1 MRQAHQLRPQT
12 LRPLQTAEEF
22 LTLICRGVNG
32 LRRSDEAE
40 TTCVARKSAGAK
52 AHIDFAL
59 FLARL
64 KSCPDS
70 FFRGRSALF
79 QPLDPLGRE
88 EKNGPLAARLE
99 PCPFKTYRNSG
110 IWAAIVLSCL
120 SFAAPWAAPPLRA
133 QTATEALPDAPRAGL
148 VPLADA
154 AQSAPGGTM
163 QTPSSAAQTAGT
175 AQPATGP
182 SLTRQQAEEMAIKN
196 NPRISV
202 SRLLALASHQVVRE
216 TRSAELPTAAGAL
229 TAVQAED
236 ASRISAGS
244 LTASRLFTHA
254 GAGGAFTQLIT
265 DFGKTTNLVASSK
278 LQEKAQ
284 NASALATTEDIVL
297 ATDQA
302 FYNALQAQALLQV
315 ARQNTSTL
323 STTQNQVNQMTTN
336 KLKSTLDLSIA
347 NVNLSQAKMLELDAE
362 NNRDSTMA
370 ALDAVLGLDHIVTYD
385 LIGADNPLRP
395 PPADPDQ
402 LMQVALQQRPDL
414 QALNLNQQ
422 AAVKYSKAE
431 RDQKLP
437 TISAMGTAGGTP
449 IRPDGTYYLTNWWG
463 GIGVNVNV
471 PIFNGFLFSAQEQ
484 EAKLRAQADS
494 EQARDLRDGIVRDVR
509 TAWLAAQTA
518 YQKVGVSEEL
528 LKQANLALGLA
539 QTRYKLGLSSIV
551 ELSQTQYQQ
560 IDAAIGDTNAQYQY
574 RLALATLNY
583 QIGATP

>member
-1 MRQAHQLRPQT
+1 MRTKSHPR
-12 LRPLQTAEEF
+12 R
-22 LTLICRGVNG
+22 LIIALPV
-32 LRRSDEAE
+32 
-40 TTCVARKSAGAK
+40 VGALSIPCALIAQFGK
-52 AHIDFAL
+52 A
-59 FLARL
+59 
-64 KSCPDS
+64 S
-70 FFRGRSALF
+70 
-79 QPLDPLGRE
+79 E
-88 EKNGPLAARLE
+88 N
-99 PCPFKTYRNSG
+99 
-110 IWAAIVLSCL
+110 
-120 SFAAPWAAPPLRA
+120 
-133 QTATEALPDAPRAGL
+133 LPDAPRASAAL
-148 VPLADA
+148 LAEA
-154 AQSAPGGTM
+154 ARNAQGTPGMAM
-163 QTPSSAAQTAGT
+163 QASSSAT
-175 AQPATGP
+175 QPAGP
-182 SLTRQQAEEMAIKN
+182 RLTRQDAEQMAIKN

-202 SRLLALASHQVVRE
+202 SRLLALASGQVVRE
-216 TRSAELPTAAGAL
+216 MRSAELPTAAGAI
-229 TAVQAED
+229 TAVQGED

-284 NASALATTEDIVL
+284 YASALATTEDIVL

-315 ARQNTSTL
+315 AQQNTSTL
-323 STTQNQVNQMTTN
+323 SMTQNQVNQMTTN

-370 ALDAVLGLDHIVTYD
+370 ALDAVLGLDHPVTYE
-385 LIGADNPLRP
+385 LVGADSPLSP
-395 PPADPDQ
+395 PPMDADRLTQ
-402 LMQVALQQRPDL
+402 LALQQRPDL
-414 QALNLNQQ
+414 QELNLNQQ

-437 TISAMGTAGGTP
+437 TISAMGTAGSTP

-463 GIGVNVNV
+463 AVGVNVNV
-471 PIFNGFLFSAQEQ
+471 PIFNGFLYSAQEQ

-518 YQKVGVSEEL
+518 YRKVGVSEEL
-528 LKQANLALGLA
+528 LKQANLAFGLA

-560 IDAAIGDTNAQYQY
+560 IDAAIGNTNAQYQY
-574 RLALATLNY
+574 RLALAALNY